1 MRLASAVLAGLLA
14 LLPPAAGFAS
24 PLVNSGFEA
33 GVLDPWFQG
42 IGTLDRPLDEFWST
56 TTSTAAA
63 GSWSA
68 QNVGNNELRQN
79 FAPIATSSILEVS
92 FFLRKEGIIGLETAV
107 QFHYDDG
114 SFTQTLVSASDFD
127 VWEQQDVTGELE
139 PGRQLAG
146 ISFFGVRTDVGTRT
160 YVDEVVIAV
169 PEPGTCSLLGLG
181 LCLLGRRPRRKV
193 GFEAAS
199 AELTGQVLPVRAVP
213 GRQLTRRRG

>member
-1 MRLASAVLAGLLA
+1 MRSASAALAGLLA
-14 LLPPAAGFAS
+14 LLAPAAGFAS
-24 PLVNSGFEA
+24 PLVNPGFEA
-33 GVLDPWFQG
+33 DVLDPWFHG

-56 TTSTAAA
+56 TTTTAAA
-63 GSWSA
+63 GSWTA
-68 QNVGNNELRQN
+68 QNFGNNELRQN
-79 FAPIATSSILEVS
+79 FVPIATSSILEVS

-114 SFTQTLVSASDFD
+114 SFTQTVVSASDFD
-127 VWEQQDVTGELE
+127 VWEQQDITGELD

-169 PEPGTCSLLGLG
+169 PEPGTCFLLGLG
-181 LCLLGRRPRRKV
+181 LCLLGRRPRRKA

-199 AELTGQVLPVRAVP
+199 AELTG
-213 GRQLTRRRG
+213 G